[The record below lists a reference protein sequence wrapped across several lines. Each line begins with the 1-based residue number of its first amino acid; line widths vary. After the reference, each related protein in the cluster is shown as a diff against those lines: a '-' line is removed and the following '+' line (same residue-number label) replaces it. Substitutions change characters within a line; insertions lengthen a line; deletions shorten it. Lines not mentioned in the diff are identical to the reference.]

1 MKRIGVASAALF
13 LLSLVMPQV
22 VTAQSSVRG
31 TYRFLLEDE
40 VTRFVELDAR
50 SDERGLAT
58 GHMIFIDQSKV
69 PDVDDV
75 EDPRSDDAPPELYI
89 RAELDALTIE
99 KNRAVMSGTIMD
111 SSHRSYIGKWVQLVV
126 EDNGD
131 NLRVPDRLTWEFCRP
146 SAARWIPT
154 DADRKDDDGAYLRW
168 WATDADRDDDVG
180 VPSIDLLAD
189 ERGCRIHPLSLYS
202 FAEVL
207 KKEGDLIVQ
216 P

>member
-1 MKRIGVASAALF
+1 MKRMGVASAALF

-22 VTAQSSVRG
+22 VIAQPSVRG

-40 VTRFVELDAR
+40 VTRSVELDAR
-50 SDERGLAT
+50 SDERGRAT
-58 GHMIFIDQSKV
+58 GHLTFIDQSKI
-69 PDVDDV
+69 PDGDDV

-89 RAELDALTIE
+89 RAELDGLTIE
-99 KNRAVMSGTIMD
+99 KNRALVSGTIMD

-131 NLRVPDRLTWEFCRP
+131 NLRVPDRLTWAFCRP
-146 SAARWIPT
+146 SVERWVPT

-189 ERGCRIHPLSLYS
+189 ESGCRIHPLSSYS